1 MKEQRKSIRILFQK
15 VFMKKWSPRTT
26 ALILCFLGFFYP
38 YFSPMVFPESIEIV
52 SKGNI
57 EGDFEGWEGETV
69 FEISDGTFWIQ
80 AAYSYRYHYFYRPEA
95 MVLKQGNY
103 FFLKVNGINEILPVM
118 PLEKVIKSKIDGNF
132 NGFEGNTIYR
142 LFDGSIWQQID
153 GKYKYKYAY
162 SPRVLVYK
170 FGKTWKMS
178 VKGISVTVVPLK

>member
-1 MKEQRKSIRILFQK
+1 MKEERKSIRIVFQN
-15 VFMKKWSPRTT
+15 VFMKKGVPTTT
-26 ALILCFLGFFYP
+26 ALILSSLVFFLS
-38 YFSPMVFPESIEIV
+38 FSPIVLPESIEIV

-57 EGDFEGWEGETV
+57 EGDFEGWQGETV

-80 AAYSYRYHYFYRPEA
+80 AAYSYTYHYAYHPEA
-95 MVLKQGNY
+95 MVLRQGSY

-142 LFDGSIWQQID
+142 LLDGSIWQQID

-162 SPRVLVYK
+162 SPRVLVYN

-178 VKGISVTVVPLK
+178 VKGITVTVVPLK